1 MERDRELET
10 LRSKARVMPGKRISD
25 HQVLKFKNKRRTH
38 TQAAAAAKA
47 GISERSARRIE
58 TLESLPSQRPP
69 RRWRT
74 RPDPLAEVWDG
85 EILPLLQAS
94 PNLNAVTLLEE
105 LQRRHP
111 GEYGAGMIR
120 TLQRRL
126 RQWRAV
132 HGREREAF
140 FAQEHPPGRQGLSD
154 FTDASDLG
162 VTIAGM
168 PFAHRLYQFALAHSG
183 WRSADVVDGG
193 ESFAAL
199 SAGMQNALWR
209 LGGAPEEHRTDSL
222 SAAFKNLSDLEK
234 REWTKRYWALCLHY
248 GMRPSRNNPGESH
261 ENGSIE
267 SRNGSLKTAL
277 RQALLL
283 RGSSDFDSRAAYE
296 VFVEAIVQRMNNRV
310 EKRLVVERA
319 VLRPLPARRTADFDE
334 LPARVSK
341 YGIFTAKGEQYST
354 PSRLIGHR
362 LSVRMYASR
371 VECHLG
377 GQLVFEC
384 RRAVRRAGQRSRRI
398 DYRHLVEN
406 LKRKPGA
413 FARWIFRDDV
423 FPQAI
428 YRQTWEILSAQL
440 PERQACKII
449 VGLLALAADGHEAAL
464 ALELEQLHA
473 RNGLPDLE
481 ALTQQLAPRPSSIP
495 SVVVTLPN
503 LTAYDALLKAAS

>member
-1 MERDRELET
+1 
-10 LRSKARVMPGKRISD
+10 MPGKRISD
-25 HQVLKFKNKRRTH
+25 HQVLTYKAKRRAH
-38 TQAAAAAKA
+38 TQAGAASKA

-58 TLESLPSQRPP
+58 SLAALPSQRPA
-69 RRWRT
+69 RQWRT
-74 RPDPLAEVWDG
+74 RPDPLAGVW
-85 EILPLLQAS
+85 EAELLPLLQTS
-94 PNLNAVTLLEE
+94 PHLNGVTLLEE

-111 GEYGAGMIR
+111 GEYGPSALR

-126 RQWRAV
+126 RQWRAT
-132 HGREREAF
+132 HGRECKVF

-154 FTDASDLG
+154 FTDAGDLA

-168 PFAHRLYQFALAHSG
+168 PFVHRLYQYALAHSG
-183 WRSADVVDGG
+183 WRSADVVEGG
-193 ESFAAL
+193 ESFQAL
-199 SAGMQNALWR
+199 SAGLQRALWR

-222 SAAFKNLSDLEK
+222 SAAFKNLSDLER
-234 REWTKRYWALCLHY
+234 REWTSRYAALCAHY

-283 RGSSDFDSRAAYE
+283 RGSNDFNDRSAYE
-296 VFVEAIVQRMNNRV
+296 AFIEIVVQRMNARV
-310 EKRLVVERA
+310 EKRLVVERVA
-319 VLRPLPARRTADFDE
+319 LRPLPARRTAEFDE

-341 YGIFTAKGEQYST
+341 YGIFTVKGEQYSA

-362 LSVRMYASR
+362 LNVRVHADR
-371 VECHLG
+371 VECFLS
-377 GQLVFEC
+377 GQCVFEC
-384 RRAVRRAGQRSRRI
+384 PRAVRRNGHRYARQI

-413 FARWIFRDDV
+413 FARWVFRDDI
-423 FPQAI
+423 FPRTI
-428 YRQTWEILSAQL
+428 YRQTWENLSAQL
-440 PERQACKII
+440 PERQACKTI

-473 RNGLPDLE
+473 ANELPDLE
-481 ALTQQLAPRPSSIP
+481 TLTQRLAPRPSSIP
-495 SVVVTLPN
+495 CVVVTLPP
-503 LTAYDALLKAAS
+503 LASYDALLETAS